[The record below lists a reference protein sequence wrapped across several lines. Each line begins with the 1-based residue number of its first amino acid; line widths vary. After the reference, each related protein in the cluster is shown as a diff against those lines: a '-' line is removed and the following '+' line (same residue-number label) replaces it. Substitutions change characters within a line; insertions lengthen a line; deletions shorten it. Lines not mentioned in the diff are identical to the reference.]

1 MRMRTGMFRAM
12 PPGGRGSPMLSW
24 EGRSAGERGAAVGEG
39 KGSGMIEMDE
49 AFFERVYAQVRC
61 VPAGSVCTYGTIAEL
76 AGYPKASREVGLAMS
91 RVQSAWNLPC
101 HRIVNAKGTLAP
113 TYAFGGQRVQRQL
126 LEDEGVAFVD
136 DETIDMA
143 RHRWPA
149 CDEPGGPEQL
159 ALPLG

>member
-1 MRMRTGMFRAM
+1 M
-12 PPGGRGSPMLSW
+12 PQKEPGLFWGIGT
-24 EGRSAGERGAAVGEG
+24 GEG
-39 KGSGMIEMDE
+39 VVAVQDAAAAGSGMIEMDDL
-49 AFFERVYAQVRC
+49 FFERVYEQVRR

-91 RVQSAWNLPC
+91 RVQRGWDLPC

-113 TYAFGGQRVQRQL
+113 TYAFGGKRVQRRL
-126 LEDEGVAFVD
+126 LEDEGVAFAD

-143 RHRWPA
+143 RHRWPPL
-149 CDEPGGPEQL
+149 ETSGGPEQL

>member
-1 MRMRTGMFRAM
+1 M
-12 PPGGRGSPMLSW
+12 
-24 EGRSAGERGAAVGEG
+24 GET

-49 AFFERVYAQVRC
+49 MFFERVYEQVRQ
-61 VPAGSVCTYGTIAEL
+61 VPHGTVCTYGTIAEL

-91 RVQSAWNLPC
+91 RVQRGRNLPC

-126 LEDEGVAFVD
+126 LEDEGVTFVD
-136 DETIDMA
+136 EETIDMGK
-143 RHRWPA
+143 HRWPPR
-149 CDEPGGPEQL
+149 DESAEPEQL

>member
-1 MRMRTGMFRAM
+1 
-12 PPGGRGSPMLSW
+12 
-24 EGRSAGERGAAVGEG
+24 
-39 KGSGMIEMDE
+39 MIEMDE

-91 RVQSAWNLPC
+91 RVQSGWNLPC

-136 DETIDMA
+136 DETIDMV
-143 RHRWPA
+143 RHRWPP

>member
-1 MRMRTGMFRAM
+1 MFKEIKEVKEAE
-12 PPGGRGSPMLSW
+12 GGRP
-24 EGRSAGERGAAVGEG
+24 
-39 KGSGMIEMDE
+39 SGLVEMDE
-49 AFFERVYAQVRC
+49 VFFERVYEQVAR
-61 VPAGSVCTYGTIAEL
+61 VPAGTVCTYGTIAEL
-76 AGYPKASREVGLAMS
+76 AGYPRASREVGFAMS
-91 RVQSAWNLPC
+91 RALSEWDLPY

-143 RHRWPA
+143 RHRWPP